1 MRVMV
6 NPVDANGQ
14 RYSITLEKTAAD
26 KGFIRIDPDG
36 PKDVTIIKLYDLR
49 ASGAAAI
56 LCRGDV
62 SGPDVNVACRLLPAE
77 GETPPRL
84 RVEISGSL
92 FRLYDGIYDYGVTP
106 AEFESTLAFL
116 KAAAFPPVPAN
127 V

>member
-1 MRVMV
+1 MRVTV

-14 RYSITLEKTAAD
+14 RYSITLEKTSVD
-26 KGFIRIDPDG
+26 KGFIYIDPDG
-36 PKDVTIIKLYDLR
+36 PKDVTIIKLYDIR

-62 SGPDVNVACRLLPAE
+62 SGPDVTIVCRLVPA
-77 GETPPRL
+77 GEDTPPRL
-84 RVEISGSL
+84 RVEISGS
-92 FRLYDGIYDYGVTP
+92 FFGMYDGIYDYGVTP
-106 AEFESTLAFL
+106 EELESALAFL

>member
-1 MRVMV
+1 MLVTV

-14 RYSITLEKTAAD
+14 RYSITLEKTAVD

-49 ASGAAAI
+49 AGGPAAI

-62 SGPDVNVACRLLPAE
+62 PGPDVNIACRLLPAGE
-77 GETPPRL
+77 GTPPRL

-92 FRLYDGIYDYGVTP
+92 FGVYDGIYDYRVTP
-106 AEFESTLAFL
+106 GEFESTLAFL

>member
-1 MRVMV
+1 MLVTV
-6 NPVDANGQ
+6 NPVDAKGQ
-14 RYSITLEKTAAD
+14 RYSITLEKTAGD

-49 ASGAAAI
+49 ASGPAAI

-62 SGPDVNVACRLLPAE
+62 SGPDVTVACRLLPA
-77 GETPPRL
+77 GADTPPKL
-84 RVEISGSL
+84 HVEISGSL
-92 FRLYDGIYDYGVTP
+92 FGLYDGVYDYAVTP
-106 AEFESTLAFL
+106 EELESTLAFL

>member
-1 MRVMV
+1 M
-6 NPVDANGQ
+6 DAKGQ
-14 RYSITLEKTAAD
+14 RYSITLEKTAGD

-49 ASGAAAI
+49 ASGPAAI

-62 SGPDVNVACRLLPAE
+62 SGPDVTVACRLLPA
-77 GETPPRL
+77 GTDTPPKL
-84 RVEISGSL
+84 HVEISGSL
-92 FRLYDGIYDYGVTP
+92 FGLYDGVYDYAVTP
-106 AEFESTLAFL
+106 EELESTLAFL